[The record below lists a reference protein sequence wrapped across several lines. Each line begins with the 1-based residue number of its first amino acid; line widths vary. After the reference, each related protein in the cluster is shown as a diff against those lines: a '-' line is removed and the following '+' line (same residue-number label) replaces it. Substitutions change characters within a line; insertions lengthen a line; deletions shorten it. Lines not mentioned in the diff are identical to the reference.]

1 MKKILIL
8 IIFMYVPDTI
18 FAQSNNIWK
27 ILGTYLK
34 NIGEIDNQYNI
45 IPKKLNDG
53 NIMYSFIIVSN
64 NQSITDPD
72 YTVDNSDRLQMYQ
85 FGTLNP
91 QAQMHLLVACNGK
104 WMIINMSKSLRKIM
118 MDGVKLCNKLR
129 VNNNMEI
136 DIFTELINLHTFN
149 EKKLEQISGFKGYQ

>member
-1 MKKILIL
+1 
-8 IIFMYVPDTI
+8 MYVPDTI
-18 FAQSNNIWK
+18 FAQPNNIWK

-45 IPKKLNDG
+45 IPKKLNDD

-91 QAQMHLLVACNGK
+91 QAQMHLLVTCNGK
-104 WMIINMSKSLRKIM
+104 WMIINMNKSLRKIM
-118 MDGVKLCNKLR
+118 IDGVKLCHKLR
-129 VNNNMEI
+129 VNKNMEI
-136 DIFTELINLHTFN
+136 DIFTELINLHIFN
-149 EKKLEQISGFKGYQ
+149 EKKIEQISGFKGYQ

>member
-1 MKKILIL
+1 
-8 IIFMYVPDTI
+8 MYVPDTI

-34 NIGEIDNQYNI
+34 NIGEIENQYNI
-45 IPKKLNDG
+45 IPQKLNDG
-53 NIMYSFIIVSN
+53 NTMYSFIIVSN

-72 YTVDNSDRLQMYQ
+72 YTVGNSDRLQMYQ

-91 QAQMHLLVACNGK
+91 QAQMHLLVTCNGK

-118 MDGVKLCNKLR
+118 IDGIKLCNKLR
-129 VNNNMEI
+129 VNNNMEV

-149 EKKLEQISGFKGYQ
+149 EKKIEQISGFKGYQ